1 MDAFKQSA
9 HSTFSLRPIMMPQPF
24 FNESLTVQT
33 PNSTYDC
40 DVVSPSSND
49 GIKLSLIRHSREFHA
64 ARKVQSSVGKTMMHM
79 PMFIQYI
86 FSGRCKPFGS
96 RCVLF
101 WHLALLACRPS
112 GLSHSGLLLPF
123 RALHQSH
130 YFLCSYHSKLA
141 RWAHLHRQWRGSA
154 PCQSNLRLHYHV
166 LCGHWYRQRLLLWD
180 CLSSYQPKLARWDH
194 LHRQWRG
201 LAPCQSNLRL
211 HYHLLSGH
219 WYRQRIL
226 LWDCLRRRQQN
237 LDPCHKRCRGPR
249 NFTLHVSPPQESC
262 RSNSSSWQGKC
273 GDSSQKDLTRSHRQ
287 NLIRRTRNQRTAI
300 HQATVQADTWKI
312 LFGSNHRRSREPPL
326 QAINGYH

>member
-1 MDAFKQSA
+1 
-9 HSTFSLRPIMMPQPF
+9 
-24 FNESLTVQT
+24 
-33 PNSTYDC
+33 
-40 DVVSPSSND
+40 
-49 GIKLSLIRHSREFHA
+49 
-64 ARKVQSSVGKTMMHM
+64 MMHM

-96 RCVLF
+96 RCALC
-101 WHLALLACRPS
+101 WHLALLACRPF

-130 YFLCSYHSKLA
+130 YFLCWYHSKLA
-141 RWAHLHRQWRGSA
+141 RWA
-154 PCQSNLRLHYHV
+154 
-166 LCGHWYRQRLLLWD
+166 
-180 CLSSYQPKLARWDH
+180 H

-249 NFTLHVSPPQESC
+249 NFTLHVSPLQESC
-262 RSNSSSWQGKC
+262 RRNSSSWHGEC
-273 GDSSQKDLTRSHRQ
+273 GGSSQKDLTRSHRQ
-287 NLIRRTRNQRTAI
+287 NLIRRMRNQRTAI

-326 QAINGYH
+326 QAINGNH